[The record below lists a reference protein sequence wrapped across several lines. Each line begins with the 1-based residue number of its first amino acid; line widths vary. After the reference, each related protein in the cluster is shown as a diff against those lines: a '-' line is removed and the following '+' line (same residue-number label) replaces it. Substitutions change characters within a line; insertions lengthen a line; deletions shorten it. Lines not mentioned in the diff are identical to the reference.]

1 MAIGIGLAAA
11 VLVIALVF
19 WPRPSGISGTISASA
34 CDPRAGTSRSCA
46 PRPVAAPV
54 RITDCYSGILTSKN
68 PLDNA
73 TWETRS
79 DVHGRYHIDL
89 APGIYCVFAVKES
102 TDPFP
107 PTASRMSVTVRAGQ
121 VTEVDL
127 LLGFPTGI
135 GLCLAAQDTIATPS
149 GQVVVSKWRAGMI
162 VWTLDSAGHRVA
174 APVQLVTHT
183 PAPAGHHVVR
193 LMLAD
198 GRVVEA
204 SPAHPAA
211 DGRRVG
217 GLNVGNSLD
226 GSLIIQA
233 DRVPYVGDTWDLLP
247 AGPTGVYWAGDI
259 ALKSTLLQLPLR

>member
-1 MAIGIGLAAA
+1 VAIGIGLAAA
-11 VLVIALVF
+11 VLVIALVL
-19 WPRPSGISGTISASA
+19 WPRPSGISGTISASV
-34 CDPRAGTSRSCA
+34 CNPGSGTSGSCA
-46 PRPVAAPV
+46 PRPATARV

-79 DVHGRYHIDL
+79 DVHGGYHIDL
-89 APGIYCVFAVKES
+89 APGTYCVFAVKES
-102 TDPFP
+102 TDQFP
-107 PTASRMSVTVRAGQ
+107 PTASQMSVTVRAGA

-127 LLGFPTGI
+127 LLGVPMGI
-135 GLCLAAQDTIATPS
+135 GICLAAQDTIATPS
-149 GQVVVSKWRAGMI
+149 GQVVVSQLHEGML
-162 VWTLDSAGHRVA
+162 VWTLDLAGHRVA
-174 APVQLVTHT
+174 APIQLVTHT

-217 GLNVGNSLD
+217 GLNVGESLD
-226 GSLIIQA
+226 GSVIV
-233 DRVPYVGDTWDLLP
+233 RVDQLPYLGDTWDLLP

-259 ALKSTLLQLPLR
+259 ALKSTLL